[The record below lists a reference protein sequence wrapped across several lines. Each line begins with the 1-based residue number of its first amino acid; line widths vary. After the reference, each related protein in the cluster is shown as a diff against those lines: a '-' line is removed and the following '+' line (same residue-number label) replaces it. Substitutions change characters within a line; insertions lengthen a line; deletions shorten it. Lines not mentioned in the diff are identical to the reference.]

1 MIWFQE
7 QTKTLHRL
15 GVCQPKKERRE
26 RQTETERESDRDREK
41 RQKKE
46 KKKYLDI
53 YKSEREK
60 YISADRKQEN

>member
-1 MIWFQE
+1 MCVSQ
-7 QTKTLHRL
+7 R
-15 GVCQPKKERRE
+15 KKEE
-26 RQTETERESDRDREK
+26 RDRDRERESDRDREK